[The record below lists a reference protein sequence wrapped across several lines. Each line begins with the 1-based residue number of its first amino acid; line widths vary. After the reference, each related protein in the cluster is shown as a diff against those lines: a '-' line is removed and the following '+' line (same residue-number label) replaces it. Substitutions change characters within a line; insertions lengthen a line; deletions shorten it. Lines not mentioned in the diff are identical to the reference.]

1 VRGVRY
7 FYRGY
12 SPLEAGR
19 MLPMG
24 KLRAK
29 VGLVVGGK

>member
-1 VRGVRY
+1 MHD

-19 MLPMG
+19 MLAMG
-24 KLRAK
+24 KFRAK